1 MLKLNLIVIRTENPQ
16 ETIRWYSE
24 NFGLEFIAE
33 SHEEGVLHYAAELS
47 EGVLEIYPT
56 SKPVSKIT
64 FGFGLNKS
72 DFEKIA
78 LNIDHKIIGE
88 DLILVKDIDG
98 NSIILSLS

>member
-1 MLKLNLIVIRTENPQ
+1 MLKLNLVVIRTENLQ
-16 ETIRWYSE
+16 ETVRWYSE
-24 NFGLEFIAE
+24 NFGLEFVTE
-33 SHEEGVLHYAAELS
+33 SHNEGVLHYSAQLS
-47 EGVLEIYPT
+47 EGLLEIYPT

-64 FGFGLNKS
+64 FGFTLNKS

-88 DLILVKDIDG
+88 KLILVKDIDG